1 MSIKLKVPK
10 IPEINNN
17 EEQLK
22 QGEKSRFINEG
33 DRKPASN
40 SKSTLRSFRL
50 PQSYIEILD
59 NEAENGGQNN
69 TLILK
74 AALLG
79 FKELNSNDKNK
90 LILEALNS

>member
-10 IPEINNN
+10 IPEMDKN

-22 QGEKSRFINEG
+22 QGEKSRFINDG

-40 SKSTLRSFRL
+40 SKSVLRSFRL
-50 PQSYIEILD
+50 PLTFVDILD
-59 NEAENGGQNN
+59 NEAEKVGQNN

-79 FKELNSNDKNK
+79 FKDLNSNDKNK